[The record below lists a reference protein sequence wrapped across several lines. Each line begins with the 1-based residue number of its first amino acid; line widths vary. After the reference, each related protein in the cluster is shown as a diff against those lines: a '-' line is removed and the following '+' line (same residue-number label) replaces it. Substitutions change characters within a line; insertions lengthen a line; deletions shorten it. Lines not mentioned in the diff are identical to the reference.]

1 VIVRVWRAEI
11 DPARAEE
18 YELFAQERS
27 LPMFRSHAGF
37 RGCALM
43 RKGADCTVVTLWER
57 PEDAA
62 ALEDSDRYRETVGAI
77 MATGFVRCA
86 EEVLAVPVVS

>member
-1 VIVRVWRAEI
+1 MIVRVWRAEI

-37 RGCALM
+37 RGCALV
-43 RKGADCTVVTLWER
+43 RVGADCTVVTLWER

-62 ALEDSDRYRETVGAI
+62 ALEDSDRYRETVAAI
-77 MATGFVRCA
+77 MATGFVRRT
-86 EEVLAVPVVS
+86 EQTLAAPLTS

>member
-1 VIVRVWRAEI
+1 MIVRIWRAEI

-37 RGCALM
+37 RGCALA
-43 RKGADCTVVTLWER
+43 REGADCTVVTLWER
-57 PEDAA
+57 LEDAE
-62 ALEDSDRYRETVGAI
+62 ALEDSDRYRETVEAI
-77 MATGFVRCA
+77 MATGFVRRA
-86 EEVLAVPVVS
+86 EQTLAAPLMS

>member
-1 VIVRVWRAEI
+1 MIVRIWRAEI

-62 ALEDSDRYRETVGAI
+62 ALEDSDRYRETVAAI
-77 MATGFVRCA
+77 MATGFVRRA
-86 EEVLAVPVVS
+86 EEALAVPVVS

>member
-1 VIVRVWRAEI
+1 
-11 DPARAEE
+11 
-18 YELFAQERS
+18 
-27 LPMFRSHAGF
+27 
-37 RGCALM
+37 M

-62 ALEDSDRYRETVGAI
+62 ALQHSDRYRETVAAI
-77 MATGFVRCA
+77 MATGFVRRA